1 MSGPK
6 VVRIVTREEAIATCE
21 RDLQRLDKALARWE
35 NQASRLAQLSD
46 AERAAAHA
54 RRASLHALLE
64 QERWLDVQLQVKIES
79 EFLKRDLA
87 EREERAIRQAAETRQ
102 QHRRL
107 QENASALLQA
117 LDAKPDAA
125 SAALRQTLQ
134 ALADG
139 ALRDDA
145 EALLAQ
151 GFAALA
157 SAPAE
162 ERLSEAQHELAQ
174 RLKTDETPITLEQ
187 WRARQQQDAPRE
199 QRLAR
204 IDRHIAELQL
214 LQGEASAQAFLE
226 RLARAEAEQRPER
239 RNLLLDSLDI
249 RQYLTEDFD
258 DSQDRASE
266 ETADADA
273 DADADEGSVDDHA
286 TEAPPEEA
294 AGEEEEPA
302 DSVPDYSALTRLY
315 LENERSPAYIGFD
328 PDYHLYDPQ
337 NHAYAWANS
346 GDATHLLQ
354 MQHGK
359 GLVTVLTD
367 AWIWQNRNI
376 EQYDNA
382 WLLWY
387 LTQDNQV
394 TLLYRAE
401 RDSLATLLAR
411 HFPEALAAALLLL
424 LAGLWRA
431 GLRQGPLQPVAS
443 RSRRQLEEHLR
454 AGADF
459 LLRQRGHVALL
470 HGLQR
475 DILRRARRRHPG
487 FEQLGVA
494 EQWQIL
500 GRMTRLPPSAIS
512 QAMRPYPAQRL
523 SAADFTRQVAHLQSL
538 RNAL

>member
-35 NQASRLAQLSD
+35 NQARRLAQLSD
-46 AERAAAHA
+46 AERATAHA

-102 QHRRL
+102 QRRRL

-117 LDAKPDAA
+117 LDARPDAA
-125 SAALRQTLQ
+125 GAALRQTLQ

-162 ERLSEAQHELAQ
+162 ERLSEAQRELAQ
-174 RLKTDETPITLEQ
+174 RLKTDEAPITLEQ

-239 RNLLLDSLDI
+239 RNLLLDSLVLDLAQAAREH
-249 RQYLTEDFD
+249 RQQRQRLEHLQDLASEVAALGAAEHAELLRRAAACQPDSDPQQLAELTERCNAILTAHLQQQAALARRQAVLQGLASLGYEVREGMATAWAQTGRVVLRKPATPGYGLEVGGKADNGRLQLRAVALNANR
-258 DSQDRASE
+258 DSQRDRDI
-266 ETADADA
+266 ETLWCGEFQRLQALLAA
-273 DADADEGSVDDHA
+273 QGGELSVERA
-286 TEAPPEEA
+286 LGVGEVALKEI
-294 AGEEEEPA
+294 GEEEQRE
-302 DSVPDYSALTRLY
+302 
-315 LENERSPAYIGFD
+315 
-328 PDYHLYDPQ
+328 
-337 NHAYAWANS
+337 
-346 GDATHLLQ
+346 
-354 MQHGK
+354 M
-359 GLVTVLTD
+359 
-367 AWIWQNRNI
+367 
-376 EQYDNA
+376 
-382 WLLWY
+382 
-387 LTQDNQV
+387 
-394 TLLYRAE
+394 
-401 RDSLATLLAR
+401 
-411 HFPEALAAALLLL
+411 
-424 LAGLWRA
+424 
-431 GLRQGPLQPVAS
+431 
-443 RSRRQLEEHLR
+443 
-454 AGADF
+454 GA
-459 LLRQRGHVALL
+459 LRQRGL
-470 HGLQR
+470 
-475 DILRRARRRHPG
+475 
-487 FEQLGVA
+487 
-494 EQWQIL
+494 
-500 GRMTRLPPSAIS
+500 
-512 QAMRPYPAQRL
+512 
-523 SAADFTRQVAHLQSL
+523 
-538 RNAL
+538 

>member
-54 RRASLHALLE
+54 RRASLRALLE

-117 LDAKPDAA
+117 LDARPDAA

-134 ALADG
+134 ALANG

-162 ERLSEAQHELAQ
+162 ERLSAAQHELAQ

-239 RNLLLDSLDI
+239 RNLLLDSLVLDLAQAAREHQQQ
-249 RQYLTEDFD
+249 RQRLEHLQDLASEVAALGAAEHAELLQRAAACQPDSDPQQLAELTE
-258 DSQDRASE
+258 RCNAI
-266 ETADADA
+266 
-273 DADADEGSVDDHA
+273 
-286 TEAPPEEA
+286 
-294 AGEEEEPA
+294 
-302 DSVPDYSALTRLY
+302 LT
-315 LENERSPAYIGFD
+315 
-328 PDYHLYDPQ
+328 
-337 NHAYAWANS
+337 
-346 GDATHLLQ
+346 
-354 MQHGK
+354 
-359 GLVTVLTD
+359 
-367 AWIWQNRNI
+367 
-376 EQYDNA
+376 
-382 WLLWY
+382 
-387 LTQDNQV
+387 
-394 TLLYRAE
+394 
-401 RDSLATLLAR
+401 
-411 HFPEALAAALLLL
+411 
-424 LAGLWRA
+424 
-431 GLRQGPLQPVAS
+431 
-443 RSRRQLEEHLR
+443 
-454 AGADF
+454 
-459 LLRQRGHVALL
+459 
-470 HGLQR
+470 
-475 DILRRARRRHPG
+475 
-487 FEQLGVA
+487 
-494 EQWQIL
+494 
-500 GRMTRLPPSAIS
+500 
-512 QAMRPYPAQRL
+512 
-523 SAADFTRQVAHLQSL
+523 AHLQQQAALARRQAVLQGLASL
-538 RNAL
+538 GYEVREGMATAWAQTGRVVLRKPATPGYGLEVGGKADNGRLQLRAVASTPTATASATATSKPSGAANSNASRPCSPPRAANSAWNARWEWEKWR

>member
-117 LDAKPDAA
+117 LDTRPDAA
-125 SAALRQTLQ
+125 SAALRQT
-134 ALADG
+134 ADG
-139 ALRDDA
+139 VLRDDA

-162 ERLSEAQHELAQ
+162 ERLSEAQRELAQ
-174 RLKTDETPITLEQ
+174 RLKTDETPMSLEQ
-187 WRARQQQDAPRE
+187 WRARQQQDAPHE

-239 RNLLLDSLDI
+239 RNLLLDSLVLDLAQAAREHQQQ
-249 RQYLTEDFD
+249 RQRLEHLQDLASEVAALGAAEHAELLQRAAACQPDSDPQQLAELTERCNAILTAHLQQQAALARRQAVLQGLASLGYEVREGMATAWAQTGRVVLRKPATPGYGLEVGGKADNGRLQLRAVALNANR
-258 DSQDRASE
+258 DSQRDRDI
-266 ETADADA
+266 ETLWCGEFQRLQALLAA
-273 DADADEGSVDDHA
+273 QGGELSVERA
-286 TEAPPEEA
+286 LGVGEVALKEI
-294 AGEEEEPA
+294 GEEEQREMG
-302 DSVPDYSALTRLY
+302 V
-315 LENERSPAYIGFD
+315 
-328 PDYHLYDPQ
+328 
-337 NHAYAWANS
+337 
-346 GDATHLLQ
+346 
-354 MQHGK
+354 
-359 GLVTVLTD
+359 V
-367 AWIWQNRNI
+367 
-376 EQYDNA
+376 
-382 WLLWY
+382 
-387 LTQDNQV
+387 
-394 TLLYRAE
+394 
-401 RDSLATLLAR
+401 
-411 HFPEALAAALLLL
+411 
-424 LAGLWRA
+424 
-431 GLRQGPLQPVAS
+431 
-443 RSRRQLEEHLR
+443 
-454 AGADF
+454 
-459 LLRQRGHVALL
+459 RQRGL
-470 HGLQR
+470 
-475 DILRRARRRHPG
+475 
-487 FEQLGVA
+487 
-494 EQWQIL
+494 
-500 GRMTRLPPSAIS
+500 
-512 QAMRPYPAQRL
+512 
-523 SAADFTRQVAHLQSL
+523 
-538 RNAL
+538 

>member
-117 LDAKPDAA
+117 LDARPDAA
-125 SAALRQTLQ
+125 SAALRQTLHT
-134 ALADG
+134 LADG

-162 ERLSEAQHELAQ
+162 ERLSEAQRELAQ
-174 RLKTDETPITLEQ
+174 RLKTDETPMSLEQ
-187 WRARQQQDAPRE
+187 WRARQQQDAPHE

-239 RNLLLDSLDI
+239 RNLLLDSLVLDLAQAAREHQQQ
-249 RQYLTEDFD
+249 RQRLEHLQDLASEVAALGAAEHAELLQRAACQPDSDPQQLAELTERCNAILTAHLQQQAALARRQAVLQGLASLGYEVREGMATAWAQTGRVVLRKPATPGYGLEVGGKADNGRLQLRAVALNANR
-258 DSQDRASE
+258 DSQRDRDI
-266 ETADADA
+266 ETLWCGEFQRLQALLAA
-273 DADADEGSVDDHA
+273 QGGELSVERA
-286 TEAPPEEA
+286 LGVGEVALKEI
-294 AGEEEEPA
+294 GEEEQRE
-302 DSVPDYSALTRLY
+302 
-315 LENERSPAYIGFD
+315 
-328 PDYHLYDPQ
+328 
-337 NHAYAWANS
+337 
-346 GDATHLLQ
+346 
-354 MQHGK
+354 M
-359 GLVTVLTD
+359 
-367 AWIWQNRNI
+367 
-376 EQYDNA
+376 
-382 WLLWY
+382 
-387 LTQDNQV
+387 
-394 TLLYRAE
+394 
-401 RDSLATLLAR
+401 
-411 HFPEALAAALLLL
+411 
-424 LAGLWRA
+424 
-431 GLRQGPLQPVAS
+431 
-443 RSRRQLEEHLR
+443 
-454 AGADF
+454 GA
-459 LLRQRGHVALL
+459 LRQRGL
-470 HGLQR
+470 
-475 DILRRARRRHPG
+475 
-487 FEQLGVA
+487 
-494 EQWQIL
+494 
-500 GRMTRLPPSAIS
+500 
-512 QAMRPYPAQRL
+512 
-523 SAADFTRQVAHLQSL
+523 
-538 RNAL
+538 

>member
-87 EREERAIRQAAETRQ
+87 EREERAIRQAAESRQ

-187 WRARQQQDAPRE
+187 WRARQQQAALARRQAVLQGLASLGYEVRE
-199 QRLAR
+199 GMATAWAQTGRVVLRKPATPGYGLEVGGKADSGRLQLRAVALNANRDSQRDRDIETLWCGEFQRLQALL
-204 IDRHIAELQL
+204 AAQGGELSVERAL
-214 LQGEASAQAFLE
+214 GVGEVALKE
-226 RLARAEAEQRPER
+226 
-239 RNLLLDSLDI
+239 I
-249 RQYLTEDFD
+249 
-258 DSQDRASE
+258 
-266 ETADADA
+266 
-273 DADADEGSVDDHA
+273 
-286 TEAPPEEA
+286 
-294 AGEEEEPA
+294 GEEEQREM
-302 DSVPDYSALTRLY
+302 
-315 LENERSPAYIGFD
+315 G
-328 PDYHLYDPQ
+328 
-337 NHAYAWANS
+337 
-346 GDATHLLQ
+346 
-354 MQHGK
+354 
-359 GLVTVLTD
+359 
-367 AWIWQNRNI
+367 
-376 EQYDNA
+376 
-382 WLLWY
+382 
-387 LTQDNQV
+387 
-394 TLLYRAE
+394 
-401 RDSLATLLAR
+401 
-411 HFPEALAAALLLL
+411 
-424 LAGLWRA
+424 
-431 GLRQGPLQPVAS
+431 VA
-443 RSRRQLEEHLR
+443 
-454 AGADF
+454 
-459 LLRQRGHVALL
+459 RQRGL
-470 HGLQR
+470 
-475 DILRRARRRHPG
+475 
-487 FEQLGVA
+487 
-494 EQWQIL
+494 
-500 GRMTRLPPSAIS
+500 
-512 QAMRPYPAQRL
+512 
-523 SAADFTRQVAHLQSL
+523 
-538 RNAL
+538 

>member
-79 EFLKRDLA
+79 EFLKRDLT

-117 LDAKPDAA
+117 LDARPDAA

-162 ERLSEAQHELAQ
+162 ERLSAAQRELAQ

-214 LQGEASAQAFLE
+214 LQGEASAAQAFLE

-239 RNLLLDSLDI
+239 RNLLLDSLVLDLAQAAREHQQQ
-249 RQYLTEDFD
+249 RQRLEHLQDLASEVAALGAAACQPDSDPQQLAELTERCNAILTAHLQQQAALARRQAVLQGLASLGYEVREGMATAWAQTGRVVLRKPATPGYGLEVGGKADNGRLQLRAVALNANR
-258 DSQDRASE
+258 DSQRDRDI
-266 ETADADA
+266 ETLWCGEFQRLQALLAA
-273 DADADEGSVDDHA
+273 QGGELSVERA
-286 TEAPPEEA
+286 LGVGEVALKEI
-294 AGEEEEPA
+294 GEEEQREMG
-302 DSVPDYSALTRLY
+302 V
-315 LENERSPAYIGFD
+315 
-328 PDYHLYDPQ
+328 
-337 NHAYAWANS
+337 
-346 GDATHLLQ
+346 
-354 MQHGK
+354 
-359 GLVTVLTD
+359 V
-367 AWIWQNRNI
+367 
-376 EQYDNA
+376 
-382 WLLWY
+382 
-387 LTQDNQV
+387 
-394 TLLYRAE
+394 
-401 RDSLATLLAR
+401 
-411 HFPEALAAALLLL
+411 
-424 LAGLWRA
+424 
-431 GLRQGPLQPVAS
+431 
-443 RSRRQLEEHLR
+443 
-454 AGADF
+454 
-459 LLRQRGHVALL
+459 RQRGL
-470 HGLQR
+470 
-475 DILRRARRRHPG
+475 
-487 FEQLGVA
+487 
-494 EQWQIL
+494 
-500 GRMTRLPPSAIS
+500 
-512 QAMRPYPAQRL
+512 
-523 SAADFTRQVAHLQSL
+523 
-538 RNAL
+538 

>member
-87 EREERAIRQAAETRQ
+87 EREERAIRQAAESRQ

-239 RNLLLDSLDI
+239 RNLLLDSLVLDLAQAAREHQQQ
-249 RQYLTEDFD
+249 RQRLEHLQDLASEVAALGAAACQPDSDPQQLAELTERCNAILTAHLQQQAALARRQAVLQGLASLGYEVREGMATAWAQTGRVVLRKPATPGYGLEVGGKADSGRLQLRAVALNANR
-258 DSQDRASE
+258 DSQRDRDI
-266 ETADADA
+266 ETLWCGEFQRLQALLAA
-273 DADADEGSVDDHA
+273 QGGELSVERA
-286 TEAPPEEA
+286 LGVGEVALKEI
-294 AGEEEEPA
+294 GEEEQREM
-302 DSVPDYSALTRLY
+302 
-315 LENERSPAYIGFD
+315 G
-328 PDYHLYDPQ
+328 
-337 NHAYAWANS
+337 
-346 GDATHLLQ
+346 
-354 MQHGK
+354 
-359 GLVTVLTD
+359 
-367 AWIWQNRNI
+367 
-376 EQYDNA
+376 
-382 WLLWY
+382 
-387 LTQDNQV
+387 
-394 TLLYRAE
+394 
-401 RDSLATLLAR
+401 
-411 HFPEALAAALLLL
+411 
-424 LAGLWRA
+424 
-431 GLRQGPLQPVAS
+431 VA
-443 RSRRQLEEHLR
+443 
-454 AGADF
+454 
-459 LLRQRGHVALL
+459 RQRGL
-470 HGLQR
+470 
-475 DILRRARRRHPG
+475 
-487 FEQLGVA
+487 
-494 EQWQIL
+494 
-500 GRMTRLPPSAIS
+500 
-512 QAMRPYPAQRL
+512 
-523 SAADFTRQVAHLQSL
+523 
-538 RNAL
+538 